1 MRDLLFQLALING
14 VTLKRLRVIRGVSED
29 FLATKAR
36 ISITQLRGWE
46 HSDPGDYPT
55 INQAEAMANVLLCPL
70 AGLYLEPNKLKETRK
85 PPISN
90 KRIGYKPS
98 YSDDSALNLAVEDL
112 LLRREDILELA
123 KKTGPEILS
132 CDLPYLESDVVEAA
146 KRLREWIDYP
156 LSNQISSASSRVLYK
171 SLRSLLE
178 ERGICVAQFSEPS
191 VDELRGI
198 SLYFEMLPI
207 AAVNQSDRWPAKCF
221 SLLHEMVHLCYRK
234 STTCSC
240 INAECDD
247 AEEVYCNAVAGEFL
261 FSRQTALHEINNGL
275 NPSDFHSFDVIAN
288 KYSISRDVVARRVY
302 DIGQMSRT
310 DYEELLDLFRREAIE
325 SSLREK
331 AKAQESGR
339 TMGYMPYEKKMV
351 DYHGALYC
359 VYVNRAL
366 SLGVYSEY
374 EAASALGVKPDSLGS
389 VFKEAFG

>member
-1 MRDLLFQLALING
+1 
-14 VTLKRLRVIRGVSED
+14 
-29 FLATKAR
+29 
-36 ISITQLRGWE
+36 
-46 HSDPGDYPT
+46 
-55 INQAEAMANVLLCPL
+55 MANVLLCPL

-90 KRIGYKPS
+90 KRIGYNPS
-98 YSDDSALNLAVEDL
+98 RSDDSALNLAVEEL

-123 KKTGPEILS
+123 TKTGPEIPR
-132 CDLPYLESDVVEAA
+132 CCLPYLGDDVVEAA
-146 KRLREWIDYP
+146 NRLREWIDYP
-156 LSNQISSASSRVLYK
+156 LSSQISSASTRILYK

-178 ERGICVAQFSEPS
+178 ERGVCVAQFSEPS

-221 SLLHEMVHLCYRK
+221 SLLHETIHLCNRK
-234 STTCSC
+234 SATCSC

-261 FSRQTALHEINNGL
+261 FSRQIALKEINNGL
-275 NPSDFHSFDVIAN
+275 NPSDCDSFDSIAK
-288 KYSISRDVVARRVY
+288 KYSVSRDVVARRVY

-310 DYEELLDLFRREAIE
+310 DYERLLDLFRQEAIE

-331 AKAQESGR
+331 ARAQGSGR
-339 TMGYMPYEKKMV
+339 AMGFMPYEKKMV

-359 VYVNRAL
+359 IYVNRAL
-366 SLGVYSEY
+366 SSGVYNEH
-374 EAASALGVKPDSLGS
+374 EAASALRVKPDSLGS

>member
-1 MRDLLFQLALING
+1 MFQLALING
-14 VTLKRLRVIRGVSED
+14 ATLKRLRVIRGVSED
-29 FLATKAR
+29 FLAAKAR
-36 ISITQLRGWE
+36 IPITKLNSWE
-46 HSDPGDYPT
+46 DGATDDYPT
-55 INQAEAMANVLLCPL
+55 INQAESMANVLLCPL

-90 KRIGYKPS
+90 KRIGYNPS
-98 YSDDSALNLAVEDL
+98 RSDDSALNLAVEEL

-123 KKTGPEILS
+123 TKTGPEIPR
-132 CDLPYLESDVVEAA
+132 CCLPYLGDDVVEAA
-146 KRLREWIDYP
+146 NRLREWIGYP
-156 LSNQISSASSRVLYK
+156 LSSQISSASTRILYK

-178 ERGICVAQFSEPS
+178 ERGVCVAQFSEPS

-221 SLLHEMVHLCYRK
+221 SLLHEIIHLCNRK
-234 STTCSC
+234 SATCSC

-261 FSRQTALHEINNGL
+261 FSRQIALKEINNGL
-275 NPSDFHSFDVIAN
+275 NPSDCDSFDSIAK
-288 KYSISRDVVARRVY
+288 KYSVSRDVVARRVY

-310 DYEELLDLFRREAIE
+310 DYERLLDLFRQEAIE

-331 AKAQESGR
+331 ARAQGSGR
-339 TMGYMPYEKKMV
+339 AMGFMPYEKKMV

-359 VYVNRAL
+359 IYVNRAL
-366 SLGVYSEY
+366 SSGVYNEH
-374 EAASALGVKPDSLGS
+374 EAASALRVKPDSLGS